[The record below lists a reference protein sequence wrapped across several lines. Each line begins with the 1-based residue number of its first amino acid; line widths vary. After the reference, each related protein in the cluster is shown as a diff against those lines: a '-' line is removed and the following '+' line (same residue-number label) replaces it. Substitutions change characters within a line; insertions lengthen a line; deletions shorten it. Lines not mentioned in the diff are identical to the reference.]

1 MSDSLD
7 YHRGALA
14 MAAALAVKQLP
25 REPKEAKRVLER
37 TLREY
42 LPVTSP
48 EVREMLEEAMKR

>member
-37 TLREY
+37 TLRDY
-42 LPVTSP
+42 LPHTSP
-48 EVREMLEEAMKR
+48 EVQQMLKEAMR